1 MYVRRRL
8 ELNGNAVCGRKRI
21 RTGIKRSEYCSA
33 VFILVAELLL
43 RFTSAARE
51 RSHHVHSRPRRKL
64 TLYIDAEGLVTHEQP
79 VGLRPRQPV
88 GLRPRHVSRLSAA
101 TLITLCSLRGLVLPS
116 RELFNYVD
124 NVVLKVGSIS
134 Q

>member
-51 RSHHVHSRPRRKL
+51 SVFDRPSPRSKL
-64 TLYIDAEGLVTHEQP
+64 TLTFNAEGLVTHEQP
-79 VGLRPRQPV
+79 VGLRPRHFGSSVRRLRQV
-88 GLRPRHVSRLSAA
+88 GLQP
-101 TLITLCSLRGLVLPS
+101 
-116 RELFNYVD
+116 
-124 NVVLKVGSIS
+124 LKGK
-134 Q
+134 

>member
-1 MYVRRRL
+1 MFISIVYVRRRL

-51 RSHHVHSRPRRKL
+51 SVCDRPTRAVSSRLRSTRKVSL
-64 TLYIDAEGLVTHEQP
+64 HTSSQSVFDRGSQSVFDRGTS
-79 VGLRPRQPV
+79 VGFQ
-88 GLRPRHVSRLSAA
+88 PRHL
-101 TLITLCSLRGLVLPS
+101 LRFV
-116 RELFNYVD
+116 
-124 NVVLKVGSIS
+124 

>member
-79 VGLRPRQPV
+79 VGLRPRHF
-88 GLRPRHVSRLSAA
+88 GRLSAA
-101 TLITLCSLRGLVLPS
+101 TIITLCSLRGLVLPS

-124 NVVLKVGSIS
+124 NVVLEVGSIS